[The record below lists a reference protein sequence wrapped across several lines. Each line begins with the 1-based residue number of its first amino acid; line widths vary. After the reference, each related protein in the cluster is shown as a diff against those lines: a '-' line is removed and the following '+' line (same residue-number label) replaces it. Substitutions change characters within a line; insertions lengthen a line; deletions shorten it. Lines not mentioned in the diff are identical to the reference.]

1 MERGELGVIG
11 LEAGPTEEA
20 NGEASGQGGGPR
32 MARLVGGV
40 WWRTASGG
48 SRWSR
53 SPQRALMQG
62 PPVAVAEAAHS
73 ER

>member
-1 MERGELGVIG
+1 
-11 LEAGPTEEA
+11 
-20 NGEASGQGGGPR
+20 

-62 PPVAVAEAAHS
+62 PPVAVAEAVHS

>member
-1 MERGELGVIG
+1 
-11 LEAGPTEEA
+11 
-20 NGEASGQGGGPR
+20 

-40 WWRTASGG
+40 WWRTANGG

-53 SPQRALMQG
+53 SPQRVLMQG